1 MTRQLVAQNVI
12 VPPAELDTT
21 ITTTGTDQTSVL
33 HARGLTRYCLV
44 VDCPEACIVDLEE
57 GNNDDDTGTWK
68 RVTNIDS
75 VTLPFTTTGGTPF
88 VMRGEKYA
96 KNMRLKIREST
107 TPGAAVIHLYV
118 Q

>member
-12 VPPAELDTT
+12 VPPAELNTT
-21 ITTTGTDQTSVL
+21 INTTGTDQTSVL
-33 HARGLTRYCLV
+33 LARGLTRYCLEIV
-44 VDCPEACIVDLEE
+44 CPQACIVDLEE
-57 GNNDDDTGTWK
+57 GNDGDAGTWK

-96 KNMRLKIREST
+96 KNLRLKIRQST
-107 TPGAAVIHLYV
+107 TPGAAAIYLYV

>member
-1 MTRQLVAQNVI
+1 MTRQHIAQNVI
-12 VPPAELDTT
+12 VPPAELNTT
-21 ITTTGTDQTSVL
+21 INTTGTDQTSVL
-33 HARGLTRYCLV
+33 QARGLTRYCLV
-44 VDCPEACIVDLEE
+44 VECPQACIVDLEE
-57 GNNDDDTGTWK
+57 GNDGDTGTWK

-96 KNMRLKIREST
+96 KNMRLVIRQST